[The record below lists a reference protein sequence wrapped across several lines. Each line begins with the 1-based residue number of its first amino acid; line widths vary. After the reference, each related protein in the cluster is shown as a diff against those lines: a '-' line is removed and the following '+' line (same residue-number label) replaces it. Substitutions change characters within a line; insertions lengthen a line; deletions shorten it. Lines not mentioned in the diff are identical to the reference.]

1 MHVGFHSQYY
11 RDALCLSHPAQTS
24 QQHLANTALVAAQ
37 LSHKVEIMQN
47 TYLVFCW
54 ASCEACKNRPRAAH
68 AGTKRYAI
76 IGGGFAGA
84 ATAHYLAATASV
96 VRPVTIHLYDI
107 AGLVSNIN
115 VLHSCSV
122 MLCLN
127 LMGQIVSCPVCRLAL
142 PFSSVHVT
150 IHSRKDSMWSL
161 DIGL

>member
-1 MHVGFHSQYY
+1 MHAGFHSQHYT
-11 RDALCLSHPAQTS
+11 DALCLSHPAQGP
-24 QQHLANTALVAAQ
+24 QQHLGNTALVAAQ
-37 LSHKVEIMQN
+37 PSHKVAIMQN
-47 TYLVFCW
+47 TYLIFCW
-54 ASCEACKNRPRAAH
+54 ASCKACENRPRAAH

-115 VLHSCSV
+115 VIHLCSV
-122 MLCLN
+122 MLYLN
-127 LMGQIVSCPVCRLAL
+127 TMVQIVSCPVCRLPL
-142 PFSSVHVT
+142 PFSSVQVT
-150 IHSRKDSMWSL
+150 THICKDSMWSL